1 MIAFDFNWSEPLN
14 LVLILFL
21 VLLGSI
27 QLWLLLRNSGLEI
40 SKQKTVVRMVLNL
53 LLWLIVTGFV
63 LQPVLRSRVV
73 SGKIMVAGKDVPSKE
88 ISRIQ
93 DSLHIQEVL
102 SENNLKGKSFDT
114 LTLVGQDFSPSF
126 FADLSQQI
134 NSAVSINRIPYLSD
148 NQIQSVSWK
157 GIIRKGQIQRI
168 IGVVNSSEPEWV
180 KVKFGNQTLDST
192 KVQKGRSFFD
202 LSFPAFTERRTKVN
216 LHIGDK
222 HHELISFFVRPLPL
236 LTFQFILNNPDFES
250 RNLATWLANRG
261 NAVEISTNLSKDIRS
276 RLTLNKI
283 GNPDVIIT
291 DPTNAANAQVKKALA
306 DGKSV
311 LFINLT
317 EGSSNIAT
325 INAALATRFQVKKV
339 SNEEA
344 LPVVGELTKLPFDF
358 AKTNRSLTVA
368 KYPVAVEKRMG
379 KVAVSL
385 LNETFP
391 TLLNGDSIAYSS
403 VWTSII
409 SAIHPDYQSNVEVP
423 APMYKGFKTA
433 LKFNN
438 LPDNPSSFRLGSD
451 TLPLDYSA
459 INKRTANSRYIPSDS
474 SWLPFGD
481 SEIFIADSLDFPDFY
496 KSKRIDDFVKSRLQL
511 QSELNDMAKFSTNA
525 APHLNESRISD
536 WIWFLMFV
544 VCFSALWLE
553 PKFN

>member
-27 QLWLLLRNSGLEI
+27 QLWLLLRSSGPEI
-40 SKQKTVVRMVLNL
+40 SKQKTGIKFVLNL
-53 LLWLIVTGFV
+53 LLWLIVAGFV
-63 LQPVLRSRVV
+63 LQPVFRSSVISRE
-73 SGKIMVAGKDVPSKE
+73 IMVAGKDVPSKE
-88 ISRIQ
+88 LRRIQ
-93 DSLHIQEVL
+93 DSLHIPEVFTE
-102 SENNLKGKSFDT
+102 SSLKGKSFDT
-114 LTLVGQDFSPSF
+114 LTLLGQDFSPSF
-126 FADLSQQI
+126 LADLSQQI
-134 NSAVSINRIPYLSD
+134 NSSVIINRIPYISD
-148 NQIQSVSWK
+148 NQIQSVSWN
-157 GIIRKGQIQRI
+157 GVIRKGQIQRI
-168 IGVVNSSEPEWV
+168 SGTANSTDSQWI
-180 KVKFGNQTLDST
+180 KVKFGNHTLDSA
-192 KVQKGRSFFD
+192 KLEKSRDFFD
-202 LSFPAFTERRTKVN
+202 LSFPVFTERRTKVD
-216 LHIGDK
+216 LYLGDK
-222 HHELISFFVRPLPL
+222 HYATIPFFARPLPL
-236 LTFQFILNNPDFES
+236 LTFQFILDNPDFES

-276 RLTLNKI
+276 KLTLNKT
-283 GNPDVIIT
+283 GSPDVIIT
-291 DPTNAANAQVKKALA
+291 DPANASNTKVKKALA
-306 DGKSV
+306 DGKSI

-317 EGSSNIAT
+317 EGSSDVAT

-344 LPVVGELTKLPFDF
+344 LPVLGELTKLPFDF
-358 AKTNRSLTVA
+358 AKTNRYLTVT

-391 TLLNGDSIAYSS
+391 TLLNGDSIVYSN

-409 SAIHPDYQSNVEVP
+409 AAIHPDHQSNVEVP

-438 LPDNPSSFRLGSD
+438 LPNNPSSFRLGSD
-451 TLPLDYSA
+451 TLHLNYSA
-459 INKRTANSRYIPSDS
+459 INNRTANARYIPSDS

-496 KSKRIDDFVKSRLQL
+496 KSKRMNDFVKSRLQL
-511 QSELNDMAKFSTNA
+511 QSELNSTVKLSAHA

-536 WIWFLMFV
+536 WIWLLMFV
-544 VCFSALWLE
+544 VCFTALWLE